1 MRTRLFASALLIIP
15 ASVWGAEYQ
24 IDPAH
29 SSAQFSVRHM
39 MVSNVR
45 GEFTKLSGKVI
56 YDPQNLDASSVEAV
70 IDANSLSTREA
81 QRDTHLKSPDFFDVA
96 KYPTLTFK
104 SKQVYR
110 ANGQLLVKGDLT
122 MRGVTKEVVLTVD
135 GPTPEL
141 KDPWGNLRIGASATT
156 HVNRKDWGLNWNAAL
171 EAGGVVVGDDV
182 TLTIDLEA
190 TRKAE
195 KGGAAVTSSR

>member
-1 MRTRLFASALLIIP
+1 MKKTLFTSLLWLVPALSW
-15 ASVWGAEYQ
+15 AAEYQ

-29 SSAQFSVRHM
+29 SAAQFAVRHM

-56 YDPQNLDASSVEAV
+56 FDPQNLAASSVEAV
-70 IDANSLSTREA
+70 IDAASLSTREA

-96 KYPTLTFK
+96 KFPALTFK
-104 SKQVYR
+104 SKQIYR
-110 ANGQLLVKGDLT
+110 ANGQLLMKGDLT
-122 MRGVTKEVVLTVD
+122 MRGVTKEVVMTVD

-141 KDPWGNLRIGASATT
+141 KDPWGNLRIGASATAR
-156 HVNRKDWGLNWNAAL
+156 VNRKDWGLNWNAAL

-182 TLTIDLEA
+182 NITIDMEA
-190 TRKAE
+190 IRKPE
-195 KGGAAVTSSR
+195 KSASR